1 MGLGNPVTIAAML
14 AIRGAVRD
22 IIKRTLTSLFAV
34 PQPVASTTSSP
45 SRSSPLRSPS
55 PWLRQTRRAFGA
67 EVADST
73 PATDAVAALDPVH
86 AKERIAYDDACS
98 PASRDDELF
107 AEGADEPR
115 ARRLT
120 ASQRAQLTPLPGHR
134 PGRNNLEQSGRD
146 FLPKPGNLRAKRDGS
161 IDRVPRGGVGR

>member
-1 MGLGNPVTIAAML
+1 MTMHARPMA
-14 AIRGAVRD
+14 R
-22 IIKRTLTSLFAV
+22 
-34 PQPVASTTSSP
+34 TTSFSP
-45 SRSSPLRSPS
+45 RGQMR
-55 PWLRQTRRAFGA
+55 
-67 EVADST
+67 
-73 PATDAVAALDPVH
+73 
-86 AKERIAYDDACS
+86 
-98 PASRDDELF
+98 
-107 AEGADEPR
+107 PR